1 MPSRKPFISPVE
13 LLQRANPALVGLV
26 PLAGFEE
33 VEVSPSMDEHAFA
46 HMVELNLRKNE
57 FLRKAAHDLRNPL
70 GSMKGYID
78 LLRAGVFGAL
88 SEPQENALALMA
100 ASCET
105 ALALTSDLLSA
116 AVIEGEDFQLEWSVV
131 DVREFLFEC
140 VAVVEESA
148 ARKGIRLFVETQEG
162 IPPAVVDPTHLRVAM
177 ENLLSNA
184 VKFSP
189 SESHVAVGAFAEGEK
204 LTVFVRDEGPG
215 IPKEEMPLLFTP
227 FAKISVR
234 PTHGEPSTRL
244 GLWLTKRIVEAHG
257 GKIWAESE
265 VGKGSTFTF
274 SIPVACELP
283 TKGERAPSESF

>member
-1 MPSRKPFISPVE
+1 MSIRKPFVSPEE
-13 LLQRANPALVGLV
+13 LIQRANPALVGLI
-26 PLAGFEE
+26 PLAGFGE
-33 VEVSPSMDEHAFA
+33 VETSSSLDENAFA
-46 HMVELNLRKNE
+46 HLVELNLRKNE

-70 GSMKGYID
+70 GSIKGYID
-78 LLRAGVFGAL
+78 LLRVGVFGTL
-88 SEPQENALALMA
+88 SESQENVLALIA

-116 AVIEGEDFQLEWSVV
+116 AVIEGEDFQLEWSVI

-140 VAVVEESA
+140 VSVAEERA
-148 ARKGIRLFVETQEG
+148 AQKGIRLSVETREG
-162 IPPAVVDPTHLRVAM
+162 IPPAVVDAAHLRVAM

-184 VKFSP
+184 IKFSP
-189 SESHVAVGAFAEGEK
+189 PESNVTVGAFAEREK
-204 LTVFVRDEGPG
+204 LTIFVRDEGPG

-265 VGKGSTFTF
+265 VGKGSTFMF

-283 TKGERAPSESF
+283 TKG